1 VALAFSSPSNV
12 GMFLVAEALAKV
24 ASPSSFLVVV
34 VDDDILTGW
43 MMLMCLSL

>member
-1 VALAFSSPSNV
+1 MALAFSSPSNV

-34 VDDDILTGW
+34 DDDILSGW
-43 MMLMCLSL
+43 MMLMCLFL